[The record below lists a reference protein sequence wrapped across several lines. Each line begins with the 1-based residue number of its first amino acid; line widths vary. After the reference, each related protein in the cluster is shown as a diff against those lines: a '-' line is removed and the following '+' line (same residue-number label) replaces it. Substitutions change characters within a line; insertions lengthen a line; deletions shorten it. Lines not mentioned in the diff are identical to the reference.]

1 MGRSLRELV
10 DEAEIYRDAPDRRAP
25 DCRLGLLRGAPF
37 GSYGGWTLSC
47 RPRLPSGVTEGRSL
61 RELVDE
67 RDEAL

>member
-10 DEAEIYRDAPDRRAP
+10 DEAEIYRDAPDSH
-25 DCRLGLLRGAPF
+25 LGLLRGAPS

>member
-10 DEAEIYRDAPDRRAP
+10 DEAEIYRDAPD
-25 DCRLGLLRGAPF
+25 CRLGLLRDAPF